1 MVKKQTAMKKLIIIS
16 MVLLLFSLPLY
27 ADDDPTFCNNP
38 QAWDHINSM
47 VEKDPNDIPLQILH
61 ALKIGL
67 CVKLEQN
74 SISSPEAINLF
85 NDMVDAIANRRGEEA
100 MMEGKEEL

>member
-1 MVKKQTAMKKLIIIS
+1 MF
-16 MVLLLFSLPLY
+16 FSLPLY

-47 VEKDPNDIPLQILH
+47 VENDPDDIPLQILH

-67 CVKLEQN
+67 CVKIEQN
-74 SISSPEAINLF
+74 SISSPEAIHLF
-85 NDMVDAIANRRGEEA
+85 NDMVDTMAEKREEEKKR
-100 MMEGKEEL
+100 EGKEEL

>member
-1 MVKKQTAMKKLIIIS
+1 MSIL
-16 MVLLLFSLPLY
+16 
-27 ADDDPTFCNNP
+27 TFNP

-67 CVKLEQN
+67 CVKIEQN
-74 SISSPEAINLF
+74 SISSPEAIHLF
-85 NDMVDAIANRRGEEA
+85 NDMVDTMASKREEEKA
-100 MMEGKEEL
+100 REGKEEL

>member
-1 MVKKQTAMKKLIIIS
+1 MKKLIIIS
-16 MVLLLFSLPLY
+16 ILLLLSSLPLY
-27 ADDDPTFCNNP
+27 ADDDSTFCNNP

-67 CVKLEQN
+67 CVKIEQN
-74 SISSPEAINLF
+74 SISSPEAIHLF
-85 NDMVDAIANRRGEEA
+85 NDMVDTMAKKREEERER
-100 MMEGKEEL
+100 EGKDEL